1 MSSPETRKTGPAYY
15 KNGIYEPWDLTASMR
30 SSGNAH
36 VDFCRCSII
45 KYAFRI
51 KGDTVKLID
60 DLEKA
65 SHYALEAAA
74 ALRKQLAEEGQATF
88 TLPLENKKPECNCR
102 FCGFLNLANGYAD
115 AFRRSPDCLNQLT
128 KPVLMKPCEICGCY
142 AGLHVTGCDNEENA
156 Q

>member
-1 MSSPETRKTGPAYY
+1 MSNSPSSVRNYGPPHY
-15 KNGIYEPWDLTASMR
+15 KNGVCEPWDLTSAMR

-36 VDFCRCSII
+36 VDGCRCSII

-51 KGDTVKLID
+51 KGDKAKLID

-74 ALRKQLAEEGQATF
+74 ALRKELADEGQE
-88 TLPLENKKPECNCR
+88 LLELFHKGPCTCR
-102 FCGFLNLANGYAD
+102 RCSILNDSGIAGSVW
-115 AFRRSPDCLNQLT
+115 RRSKDCLTL
-128 KPVLMKPCEICGCY
+128 E
-142 AGLHVTGCDNEENA
+142 A